1 MNINNTETLFK
12 YLLNSE
18 LFCWRIVIL
27 QLSCMSSVHILHV
40 TPPPHNPGTVCKY
53 CLLPLS
59 PHPEEQKPVQLARSS
74 CLIFIL
80 LCLDFVSKN
89 VLPRSMWRSS
99 SVFFF
104 RVLGCKMEYLG
115 AVRSLC
121 NYGDLRDSTVVP
133 PPLSHILN
141 AMNCVLSGW
150 LLSYSF
156 FLLVSMIS
164 WVYM

>member
-1 MNINNTETLFK
+1 
-12 YLLNSE
+12 
-18 LFCWRIVIL
+18 
-27 QLSCMSSVHILHV
+27 MSSVHILHV
-40 TPPPHNPGTVCKY
+40 TPPATQGRCVNTASCP
-53 CLLPLS
+53 CLLILKS
-59 PHPEEQKPVQLARSS
+59 RSRFS
-74 CLIFIL
+74 LHGPRASFLFYSVL
-80 LCLDFVSKN
+80 LYPKTYFQDQCGEVFLF
-89 VLPRSMWRSS
+89 
-99 SVFFF
+99 FFF

-164 WVYM
+164 